1 LKYIGVKK
9 EVKQYIIDEKKL
21 MELLMKSYLFDSIAD
36 SNSNINIKGYA
47 LRKMTDKILKEEDEY
62 EAITKLTKLP

>member
-1 LKYIGVKK
+1 
-9 EVKQYIIDEKKL
+9 
-21 MELLMKSYLFDSIAD
+21 MKSYLFDSIAD

>member
-1 LKYIGVKK
+1 M
-9 EVKQYIIDEKKL
+9 KQYIIDEKKL

-62 EAITKLTKLP
+62 EIITKLTKLP